1 MSTENVRPED
11 QQATSVEQGAD
22 AVPADSESSPVES
35 TVEGSTEA
43 VSPSPT
49 SAPTPEPAE
58 PSQETPVSTEAE
70 APAAASPAETPAE
83 ATAAPAEAAAE
94 EATSS
99 EGPRKKL
106 QLKPTL
112 NPDAAKAIP
121 SVPGGDAEGPKPD
134 PEPVPVPS
142 SDDAEVEAALAD
154 ALGESAAEPT
164 AAAEGQDESASGEKR
179 VEVPAAENVDMSV
192 QAAIEA
198 AMSDSGDS
206 SSSSMAAE
214 EIQQGKRL
222 KGTVQSVGNDN
233 VILDFGL
240 PMSGA
245 VARRQFGS
253 KPLPEEGAEL
263 EVVVDR
269 VDEEEGLILANLPR
283 AASRVSSG
291 DWSSVSVG
299 QVVECSVTKTNKG
312 GLEVSV
318 SSLRGFLPASQVE
331 LGFVADLEG
340 YVGQKLRA
348 KVIEVKPERRRLVL
362 SRRAV
367 LAEERAE
374 AEKKL
379 LAELEPDQVRTGR
392 VKTIKDYGA
401 FIDLGGTDGFLPIS
415 QMSWVRIEHPSELI
429 SEGQEIEVKVLSVDH
444 ESKKI
449 SLGMRQLAPNPW
461 KTVED
466 KYPKG
471 STTQGRVTRTETF
484 GAFVELEPGVEGL
497 VHISELDYR
506 RVKRVTE
513 VLNVGDT
520 AQVQVLDVDP
530 KKKRISL
537 SVKALKEK
545 PEPAK
550 DEDLSPGKGQPY
562 ERRRKGPLKGGTG
575 EELAGG
581 LFGNPNDF
589 NK

>member
-1 MSTENVRPED
+1 M
-11 QQATSVEQGAD
+11 
-22 AVPADSESSPVES
+22 
-35 TVEGSTEA
+35 
-43 VSPSPT
+43 
-49 SAPTPEPAE
+49 
-58 PSQETPVSTEAE
+58 
-70 APAAASPAETPAE
+70 
-83 ATAAPAEAAAE
+83 
-94 EATSS
+94 
-99 EGPRKKL
+99 
-106 QLKPTL
+106 
-112 NPDAAKAIP
+112 
-121 SVPGGDAEGPKPD
+121 
-134 PEPVPVPS
+134 
-142 SDDAEVEAALAD
+142 
-154 ALGESAAEPT
+154 
-164 AAAEGQDESASGEKR
+164 
-179 VEVPAAENVDMSV
+179 
-192 QAAIEA
+192 
-198 AMSDSGDS
+198 
-206 SSSSMAAE
+206 
-214 EIQQGKRL
+214 
-222 KGTVQSVGNDN
+222 
-233 VILDFGL
+233 
-240 PMSGA
+240 
-245 VARRQFGS
+245 ARRQFGS
-253 KPLPEEGAEL
+253 KPLPAEGAEL

-283 AASRVSSG
+283 AATRVSSG
-291 DWSSVSVG
+291 DWSSVAVG
-299 QVVECSVTKTNKG
+299 QVVECMVTKTNKG

-318 SSLRGFLPASQVE
+318 SNLRGFLPASQVE
-331 LGFVADLEG
+331 MGFVADLEV
-340 YVGQKLRA
+340 YVGQKVRA

-429 SEGQEIEVKVLSVDH
+429 SEGQEVEVKVLSVDQ

-520 AQVQVLDVDP
+520 TQVQVLDVDP
-530 KKKRISL
+530 RKKRISL